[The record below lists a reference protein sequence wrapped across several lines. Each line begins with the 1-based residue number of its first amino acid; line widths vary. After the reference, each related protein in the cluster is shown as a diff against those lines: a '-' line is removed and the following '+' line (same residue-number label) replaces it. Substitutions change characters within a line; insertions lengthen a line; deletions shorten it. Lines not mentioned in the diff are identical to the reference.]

1 MNICTLK
8 FTNYSDGLTLSVLQA
23 AVINGQFVIS
33 ANKESLVIVTNGTIL
48 VTFKY
53 SSTTGFENRKNITI
67 VHL

>member
-23 AVINGQFVIS
+23 AVNNGQFVIN

-53 SSTTGFENRKNITI
+53 SGTTGFENRKNITI